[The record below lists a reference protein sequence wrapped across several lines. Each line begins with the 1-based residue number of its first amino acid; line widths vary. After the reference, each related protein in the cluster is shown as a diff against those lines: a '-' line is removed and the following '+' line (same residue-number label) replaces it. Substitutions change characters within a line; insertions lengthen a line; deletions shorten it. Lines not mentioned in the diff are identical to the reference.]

1 MHTSAGMAF
10 TNTPAI
16 IMAGSNPI
24 SISWLDLDLLA
35 ALIMAG
41 ADKTAQNGHKKGM
54 QELLR
59 AGSN

>member
-1 MHTSAGMAF
+1 MAF

-24 SISWLDLDLLA
+24 SISWLDLALLA
-35 ALIMAG
+35 ALIVAG
-41 ADKTAQNGHKKGM
+41 ADKTAHNGHKKGM